1 MQRRASYLL
10 FALMVVGLVGCDHAT
25 KHIAQSELR
34 GRPPATLIANVLE
47 LRYTENRDVGFS
59 LLRRVPEPVR
69 KPIIFG
75 FGAVGLSFL
84 GLLWWRRRQAPWQ
97 EHAAYAVLL
106 AGALGNLTD
115 RLFRGYVVDFVY
127 LHHWPVFNVAD
138 AYLVVGVGLVWL
150 ASRIRPAPVLSPS
163 ELPAARS

>member
-1 MQRRASYLL
+1 MQRRASSWLFVLL
-10 FALMVVGLVGCDHAT
+10 VIGLVGCDHAT
-25 KHIAQSELR
+25 KHIAKTELR
-34 GRPPATLIANVLE
+34 GHPPATLVANVLD

-69 KPIIFG
+69 KSVIYVIG
-75 FGAVGLSFL
+75 TIGL
-84 GLLWWRRRQAPWQ
+84 GLLGRLWWRRRSAPGP
-97 EHAAYAVLL
+97 EHAAYAVIV

-115 RLFRGYVVDFVY
+115 RMLHGYVVDFVH

-138 AYLVVGVGLVWL
+138 VCLVAGVGLVFL
-150 ASRIRPAPVLSPS
+150 ASRAKPTPALSPG